1 MPDTEQRE
9 RERER
14 KIDTEGWTDA
24 ELVSASAALAWEAD
38 VGPGDLPS
46 PHGERIRLWADQG
59 REAAKAV
66 AAAAERDDG
75 DDGPEVSAGVF
86 VPERVEGVGEAIG
99 AEIADRA
106 RTVAGIDA
114 ANLEGINGVDE
125 EFAAEIQAK
134 AHAAAE
140 DLGEDPADVAV
151 AGPGSAARGED
162 ADS

>member
-1 MPDTEQRE
+1 MSDTEQRE

-14 KIDTEGWTDA
+14 RIDTEGWTDA

-75 DDGPEVSAGVF
+75 DAEPYEAVFDPEAVG
-86 VPERVEGVGEAIG
+86 GVGEAIG

-125 EFAAEIQAK
+125 KFAAEIQAE
-134 AHAAAE
+134 AHGHAE

-151 AGPGSAARGED
+151 VGPESVARKEHT
-162 ADS
+162 DS